1 MPAYNEAQVIQ
12 QVITTWSAF
21 LDTHFASDEALL
33 LVVNDGSR
41 DETGSILDACTSVFP
56 RLRVIHQ
63 VNGGHGNAVLHAYRA
78 ALELQP
84 EFIFQT
90 DSDDQFE
97 CSDLLLLWEKRNQS
111 PFILGNRQVRHDPA
125 IRLWVTRILRT
136 IVQLRFGCAIPD
148 SNIPFRLMQADF
160 LKSLLRLLPAREPFA
175 PNVFLSVLAC
185 KNGADLMHI
194 PVVHKA
200 RMTGEVSIRKWK
212 LLKVLLRSWSE
223 LIVFQATGIK

>member
-1 MPAYNEAQVIQ
+1 MPAYNEAQVIH
-12 QVITTWSAF
+12 QVLTSWSRF
-21 LDTHFASDEALL
+21 LDDHFTSDEALI

-41 DETGSILDACTSVFP
+41 DRTREILDASLSLLP

-63 VNGGHGNAVLHAYRA
+63 SNGGHGNAVLHAYRA

-84 EFIFQT
+84 DYIFQT

-97 CSDLLLLWEKRNQS
+97 CRDFMLLWNKREES
-111 PFILGNRQVRHDPA
+111 HFILGNRKERHDPA
-125 IRLWVTRILRT
+125 IRLMVTKILRN
-136 IVQLRFGCAIPD
+136 IILLRFGSSIPD
-148 SNIPFRLMQADF
+148 SNIPFRLMKADF
-160 LKSLLRLLPAREPFA
+160 LKQLLSLMPEKEPFA

-185 KNGADLMHI
+185 KNGADLKHLPI
-194 PVVHKA
+194 VHKA

-223 LIVFQATGIK
+223 LLIFQPSVLK